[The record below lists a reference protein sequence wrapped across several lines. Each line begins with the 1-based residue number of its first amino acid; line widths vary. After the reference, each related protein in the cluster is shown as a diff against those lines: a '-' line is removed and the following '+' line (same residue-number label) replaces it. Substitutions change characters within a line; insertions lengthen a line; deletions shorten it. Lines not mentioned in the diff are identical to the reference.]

1 MHTKL
6 LKKRV
11 IYQNQFLYT
20 SSNAVGPHFLS
31 GAESDP
37 DGTLRNS
44 DNAIKPLIRVQSL
57 DYGFKTNFLRINEYG
72 QAANVSS
79 ASLNNPDISCSFEY
93 LLLDGYNEGCL
104 DFITNG
110 IYPALHPFLS
120 NEFPLGRNLFFIFG
134 PAGYDLIGA
143 DLASVQDRIDV
154 VAIGNAFLTQ
164 YAITAEVGSLP
175 RARVA
180 FEGFNIRS
188 YSKEIENLTLPS
200 IEPSKN
206 CAESNYKFSIPDV
219 LDTNFYTT
227 YANSYNE
234 LSLAEFSRGILPGSI
249 RLDIDDGSLIT
260 KQNKGENSFDQ
271 GGAHVQGFTINFPL
285 GSTRVKRMGNVF
297 DFARVYNFP
306 STIEVKITAFVS
318 ELKSANLLTLLCQR
332 KKHNIVISM
341 HDYCSVSLCQNELKQ
356 EDASI
361 VLYLKG
367 AVVDAEAFNSSI
379 DGSSKLVEIS
389 LSLSVA
395 SPESNCEEGF
405 FMFGK
410 SFFPSAPKIV
420 AWGKPL

>member
-20 SSNAVGPHFLS
+20 SSNAIGPHFLS

-44 DNAIKPLIRVQSL
+44 DNALKPLFRVQSL
-57 DYGFKTNFLRINEYG
+57 DYGFKTNFSRLNEYG
-72 QAANVSS
+72 QAGNVGSV
-79 ASLNNPDISCSFEY
+79 SLNNPDISCSFEY
-93 LLLDGYNEGCL
+93 LLLDGYNERCL
-104 DFITNG
+104 DFIING
-110 IYPALHPFLS
+110 IHSALHPFVS
-120 NEFPLGRNLFFIFG
+120 NQFPLGKNLFFISG
-134 PAGYDLIGA
+134 PAGYDLIGV
-143 DLASVQDRIDV
+143 DLGSVQDQIDV
-154 VAIGNAFLTQ
+154 VAIGNAFLSQ

-175 RARVA
+175 KARVA
-180 FEGFNIRS
+180 FEAFNIRS
-188 YSKEIENLTLPS
+188 FSKEIQNLPLPS
-200 IEPSKN
+200 IEPAKN

-219 LDTNFYTT
+219 LDTTSYES

-234 LSLAEFSRGILPGSI
+234 ISLSELSQGILPGSI

-271 GGAHVQGFTINFPL
+271 GGAHIQGFTINFPL

-306 STIEVKITAFVS
+306 STIEVKITAIVS
-318 ELKSANLLTLLCQR
+318 ELKSANLFSSLCKS

-341 HDYCSVSLCQNELKQ
+341 HDHCSVSLCENKLKQ

-361 VLYLKG
+361 ILYLRG
-367 AVVDAEAFNSSI
+367 ALIDTEAFNSSV

-389 LSLSVA
+389 LSLPVA
-395 SPESNCEEGF
+395 SPDSNCDEGF

-410 SFFPSAPKIV
+410 SFFPSSPKIV
-420 AWGKPL
+420 AWGQPL